1 MALNLAMFLN
11 APDTT
16 TLWGATAGALA
27 AIWVVFGMATIAA
40 FERRPPAY
48 VAINGGYWVVSMAVM
63 GAIIGAW
70 R

>member
-1 MALNLAMFLN
+1 MLLA
-11 APDTT
+11 PRTP
-16 TLWGATAGALA
+16 
-27 AIWVVFGMATIAA
+27 IAA

>member
-1 MALNLAMFLN
+1 LA
-11 APDTT
+11 PRTP
-16 TLWGATAGALA
+16 
-27 AIWVVFGMATIAA
+27 IAA
-40 FERRPPAY
+40 FEPRPPAY